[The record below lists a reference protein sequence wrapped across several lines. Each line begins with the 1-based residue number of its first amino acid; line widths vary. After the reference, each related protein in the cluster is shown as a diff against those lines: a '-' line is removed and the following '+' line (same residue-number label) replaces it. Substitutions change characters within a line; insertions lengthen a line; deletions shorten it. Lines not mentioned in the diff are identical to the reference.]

1 MLSGKI
7 ALVTGSTRGIGRA
20 IATALAQSGADV
32 VINGLG
38 DADEIATF
46 TQKLS
51 DDHGVKIL
59 YDAADLTR
67 VEAIAAM
74 MARVHAE
81 IGPVDILVNNAGIQH
96 VDAVEDFPPE
106 KWDAIIQINLSA
118 AFHTTRLALP
128 AMRQKN
134 WGRIVNIASVHGLVA
149 STNKVAYVTAK
160 HGLVG
165 MTKTVALET
174 AERGITANAI
184 CPGWVRTELI
194 ERQIEARAGEMG
206 ISIEEGARNLLAE
219 KQPSK
224 TFVTPEQIA
233 GVLLF
238 LCSDAADQITGTAI
252 PIDGGWTAQ

>member
-1 MLSGKI
+1 MLSGKT
-7 ALVTGSTRGIGRA
+7 ALVTGSTRGIGRVIA
-20 IATALAQSGADV
+20 IAFAHSGANV

-38 DADEIATF
+38 DPDEMTAF
-46 TQKLS
+46 SQKLS
-51 DDHGVKIL
+51 DDYGIKTL
-59 YDAADLTR
+59 YDAADLSR
-67 VEAIAAM
+67 VDAITAM
-74 MARVHAE
+74 MARTQTE
-81 IGPVDILVNNAGIQH
+81 MGPVDILVNNAGIQH
-96 VDAVEDFPPE
+96 VDATEDFPPE
-106 KWDAIIQINLSA
+106 KWDAILQINLSA

-134 WGRIVNIASVHGLVA
+134 WGRILNIASVHGLVA
-149 STNKVAYVTAK
+149 SANKVAYVTAK

-174 AERGITANAI
+174 AESGITANAI

-233 GVLLF
+233 GILLF
-238 LCSDAADQITGTAI
+238 LCSDAASQITGAAL
-252 PIDGGWTAQ
+252 PVDGGWTSQ